1 MDFLKMTEKE
11 IIEKIYMKLDGEL
24 TPADQRE
31 IEDYLSDHPEAT
43 KFSKEWELVK
53 IQMNKEQKDFVDIDL
68 KQEILKRINME
79 TYKQPPKKEGFLIA
93 RSFWSRPVVRYG
105 FCFVLGVFVGFVIFN
120 FLKVNFKEAG
130 VPTTEMKGTFYD
142 SRSFDNMKI
151 ADVFKY
157 EGPLA
162 KAVCN
167 VRYST
172 KIVEIRVDISSLNL
186 IKSTIGFDYNN
197 FNVLNVHNVSVND
210 QSSAVVAANLIQ
222 LNNVGDNKFIIQL
235 YNKNSLSHNIDF
247 KIYQDDSPIY
257 MNSVQV
263 NKE

>member
-11 IIEKIYMKLDGEL
+11 IIEKIYRNLDGEL
-24 TPADQRE
+24 TKADQCE
-31 IEDYLSDHPEAT
+31 IEDYLSDHPEAAQL
-43 KFSKEWELVK
+43 SKEWELIK
-53 IQMNKEQKDFVDIDL
+53 IQMNKEQKAFVDIDL

-79 TYKQPPKKEGFLIA
+79 TYKQPPKTAGFLIV
-93 RSFWSRPVVRYG
+93 RSFWSRPAVRLG
-105 FCFVLGVFVGFVIFN
+105 FSFVLGVFVGIIIFS
-120 FLKVNFKEAG
+120 FLKVDFKKANA
-130 VPTTEMKGTFYD
+130 PTKDMKGTFYD
-142 SRSFDNMKI
+142 SRSFDNMKV
-151 ADVFKY
+151 ADVLQY
-157 EGPLA
+157 EDPLT

-186 IKSTIGFDYNN
+186 VKSIIEFDYND
-197 FNVLNVHNVSVND
+197 FKVLNVQNVSVND

-222 LNNVGDNKFIIQL
+222 INNIGDNKFIIQL

-247 KIYQDDSPIY
+247 KIYQNDLSVY
-257 MNSVQV
+257 HNSVQV